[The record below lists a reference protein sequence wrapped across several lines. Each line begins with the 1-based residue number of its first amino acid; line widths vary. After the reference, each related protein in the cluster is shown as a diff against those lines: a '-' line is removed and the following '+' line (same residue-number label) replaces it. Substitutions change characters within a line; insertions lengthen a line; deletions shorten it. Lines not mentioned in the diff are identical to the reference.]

1 MNSKAVLEDKAFS
14 RRKIMFPSETF
25 IELTLSP
32 KDVKKVR
39 RWEKEGH
46 IVTPV
51 WYATH
56 ERVLFINWTKFEEW
70 KKR

>member
-1 MNSKAVLEDKAFS
+1 MNSKANLSDKSFS

-32 KDVKKVR
+32 NDVKKMLQ
-39 RWEKEGH
+39 WEKNDDK
-46 IVTPV
+46 VTPV
-51 WYATH
+51 WFANC
-56 ERVLFINWTKFEEW
+56 ERVLFLNETKFEKW